1 MRSFPYKHNNSHHA
15 ASYRLSPLKS
25 RWLLNGSIN
34 FLLKRDAGL
43 HMQCR
48 SVWVRVCAQ
57 IYFSFTRSYLFSHS
71 ESPCRCMSFSLFHNT
86 CVICV
91 IATAAQ
97 NQYVCVDHW
106 NVLLY
111 LKKNNWQSNIWQMT
125 EYVSCSRETK
135 YTGDYG
141 LGSVCFWT
149 VSTEDETC
157 PVTDS
162 APLISERALILLF
175 LIWATS
181 PALGCHSSKR
191 W

>member
-111 LKKNNWQSNIWQMT
+111 LKKTIDRATYDRWLNMSHVLERRNIQVIMDWALCVFERWALKMRLAQSQTLPLWFQ
-125 EYVSCSRETK
+125 RE
-135 YTGDYG
+135 
-141 LGSVCFWT
+141 
-149 VSTEDETC
+149 
-157 PVTDS
+157 
-162 APLISERALILLF
+162 
-175 LIWATS
+175 
-181 PALGCHSSKR
+181 H
-191 W
+191 